1 MNATNIQDIPAEQ
14 IIEIFCKLLQFYC
27 MILDLSREYLFSKSV
42 TEKYEKPKEDPGIF
56 LV

>member
-1 MNATNIQDIPAEQ
+1 MNATNLQDIPAEQ

-27 MILDLSREYLFSKSV
+27 MILDLSMQYLSSKSV
-42 TEKYEKPKEDPGIF
+42 TEKYEKPKDDPGIF